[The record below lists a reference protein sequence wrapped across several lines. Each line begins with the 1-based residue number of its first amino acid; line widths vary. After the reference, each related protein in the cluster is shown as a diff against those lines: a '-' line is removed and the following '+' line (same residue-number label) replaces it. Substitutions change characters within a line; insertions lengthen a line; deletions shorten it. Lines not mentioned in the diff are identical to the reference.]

1 MPDFGDGRRTMF
13 LSPAAA
19 LDELLDREIISEVIL
34 CDLCNCQMKIVQDE
48 RITKS
53 IKYRCLNTSCRHSLS
68 LVSSN
73 LNLNDLFYLYYCI
86 FVGLS
91 YTEIKRF
98 IRVED
103 TTILRAK
110 KQLRESYKIYND
122 RYPFLLGG
130 LNYIVECDETVLSR
144 RGIIV
149 NPTTTED
156 SVRDT
161 VWILGCIDNSP
172 ARNFYITRIAT
183 RQVNT
188 LYEALRDK
196 INVFST
202 LYTDGYPSYPQ
213 LAERLGLNHRVV
225 NHSHGFTTEDGIHTN
240 NIEGFWSHLKAKMR
254 SQHGVQRRNIDEW
267 IEEYIFERR
276 FLHNTSFDEF
286 NELFMQIIKIIINN

>member
-1 MPDFGDGRRTMF
+1 MF

-19 LDELLDREIISEVIL
+19 LDELLVREIIVEGIL

-68 LVSSN
+68 LISSN
-73 LNLNDLFYLYYCI
+73 LKLNVLFYLFYSI
-86 FVGLS
+86 FVAPS

-98 IRVED
+98 IRVKD

-110 KQLRESYKIYND
+110 KQIRESYKIYND
-122 RYPFLLGG
+122 RYPFLFIG
-130 LNYIVECDETVLSR
+130 LNCIVECDETVLSR

-161 VWILGCIDNSP
+161 VWILECIDNFP
-172 ARNFYITRIAT
+172 ARNFYIKRIAN

-196 INVFST
+196 RNVFSS
-202 LYTDGYPSYPQ
+202 LYTDRYPSYPQ
-213 LAERLGLNHRVV
+213 VAERLRLNHRVV
-225 NHSHGFTTEDGIHTN
+225 SHSHRFTTEYGIHTN
-240 NIEGFWSHLKAKMR
+240 NIKGFWSHLQAKMR
-254 SQHGVQRRNIDEW
+254 SQHCVQRRI

-276 FLHNTSFDEF
+276 FLHNTHFDEF
-286 NELFMQIIKIIINN
+286 NELFM